1 MLAGTALFA
10 GLSWLTGWAQTSVD
24 LEKLRARAEQADV
37 DAQNQLGSAYNEG
50 KAGLKQDYAEA
61 LKWFRQAADKGYA
74 PALYNLGLAY
84 DLGHGVPADDKQAF
98 KYYLMAAEQ
107 GFAAAQYNVGNMY
120 AAELCFT
127 SGVHPLTPVG
137 EVADLPRLVRR
148 AHQMLDLNKARWN
161 QSTTGDLRERERMW
175 VFRRDRSPCRRCG
188 TPVAVDMHGPA
199 GRERASYW
207 CPSCQPLPASS
218 ASSS

>member
-98 KYYLMAAEQ
+98 KYYLMAAEGGTEQ
-107 GFAAAQYNVGNMY
+107 AVASAVRWAAVR
-120 AAELCFT
+120 T
-127 SGVHPLTPVG
+127 S
-137 EVADLPRLVRR
+137 
-148 AHQMLDLNKARWN
+148 
-161 QSTTGDLRERERMW
+161 
-175 VFRRDRSPCRRCG
+175 
-188 TPVAVDMHGPA
+188 
-199 GRERASYW
+199 
-207 CPSCQPLPASS
+207 
-218 ASSS
+218 

>member
-84 DLGHGVPADDKQAF
+84 DLGHGVPADDPEIALTA
-98 KYYLMAAEQ
+98 LMFFPGIEGFRGGATPESSLRTADLRANAARASLARSGAAEDY
-107 GFAAAQYNVGNMY
+107 FAALGMELSFRLNAPTELERV
-120 AAELCFT
+120 AELSAKTNQFN
-127 SGVHPLTPVG
+127 LTLARLTTAEIRKLATQPGGFVLA
-137 EVADLPRLVRR
+137 VAL
-148 AHQMLDLNKARWN
+148 
-161 QSTTGDLRERERMW
+161 
-175 VFRRDRSPCRRCG
+175 RDRLSPTMSRG
-188 TPVAVDMHGPA
+188 
-199 GRERASYW
+199 W
-207 CPSCQPLPASS
+207 
-218 ASSS
+218 